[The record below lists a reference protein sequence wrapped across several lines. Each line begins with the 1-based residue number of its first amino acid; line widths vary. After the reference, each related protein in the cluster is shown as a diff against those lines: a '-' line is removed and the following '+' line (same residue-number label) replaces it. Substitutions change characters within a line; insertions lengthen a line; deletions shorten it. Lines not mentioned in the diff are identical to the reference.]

1 MLRARTPVRLVA
13 AWRCWGFWSCTCGLR
28 RSTRPR
34 SRRTRSSRSSA
45 CVFQGV
51 GGGWVGGEGGQAQSQ
66 TQSPAIRALD
76 CRPWP
81 YDRGWRRNLQEV
93 FGRDRC
99 ARKGGPNARQPLVQE
114 ARCSHVLTALPPPPH
129 PPPLRRRLLLLP
141 MHAPD
146 HRRSQLDASLNFTIL
161 RGSSADAP
169 EQQAHGNG
177 ASGSAG
183 AGSTS
188 LPGQGARSS
197 SGFDGIHALTD
208 VERVPV

>member
-1 MLRARTPVRLVA
+1 
-13 AWRCWGFWSCTCGLR
+13 
-28 RSTRPR
+28 
-34 SRRTRSSRSSA
+34 
-45 CVFQGV
+45 
-51 GGGWVGGEGGQAQSQ
+51 
-66 TQSPAIRALD
+66 
-76 CRPWP
+76 
-81 YDRGWRRNLQEV
+81 
-93 FGRDRC
+93 
-99 ARKGGPNARQPLVQE
+99 
-114 ARCSHVLTALPPPPH
+114 
-129 PPPLRRRLLLLP
+129 